1 MQEIL
6 TLNKQAKEIE
16 KPSRPRRLW
25 EWWKR
30 VARKIGDFNA
40 RVILTLFYCIL
51 MTPFALILKLF
62 TDPLR
67 IKPKTTKKWLEREAD
82 NDEDP
87 LERAS
92 RQF

>member
-1 MQEIL
+1 MSEN
-6 TLNKQAKEIE
+6 TKEKDDLE
-16 KPSRPRRLW
+16 VKPQSRPRRLW

-51 MTPFALILKLF
+51 LTPFAIILKLF

-67 IKPKTTKKWLEREAD
+67 IKPKTEKRWLQREP
-82 NDEDP
+82 EKEGDP
-87 LERAS
+87 LERAAK
-92 RQF
+92 QF

>member
-1 MQEIL
+1 MS
-6 TLNKQAKEIE
+6 E
-16 KPSRPRRLW
+16 KKSKKGDVEVKPQSAPRRLW

-40 RVILTLFYCIL
+40 RVILTIFYCIL
-51 MTPFALILKLF
+51 LMPFALMVRLL

-67 IKPKTTKKWLEREAD
+67 IKPKTEKRWLQREAEKD
-82 NDEDP
+82 GDP
-87 LERAS
+87 LEKAA

>member
-1 MQEIL
+1 MSNSSTVNE
-6 TLNKQAKEIE
+6 NVEE
-16 KPSRPRRLW
+16 KPQSSTRRLW

-40 RVILTLFYCIL
+40 RVILTIFYCLLL
-51 MTPFALILKLF
+51 MPFALMLKLF

-67 IKPKTTKKWLEREAD
+67 IKPKTEKRWLARE
-82 NDEDP
+82 EEKEGDP
-87 LERAS
+87 LEKAA

>member
-1 MQEIL
+1 MSETNNGNGDTEQ
-6 TLNKQAKEIE
+6 KRQSA
-16 KPSRPRRLW
+16 PRRLW

-51 MTPFALILKLF
+51 MTPFAIMLKLF

-67 IKPKTTKKWLEREAD
+67 IKAKTEKRWLQREP
-82 NDEDP
+82 EKEGDP
-87 LERAS
+87 LEKAAK
-92 RQF
+92 QF

>member
-1 MQEIL
+1 MTEKKNGKVDAEI
-6 TLNKQAKEIE
+6 
-16 KPSRPRRLW
+16 KPQSRPRRLW

-51 MTPFALILKLF
+51 MTPFAIILKLF

-67 IKPKTTKKWLEREAD
+67 IKAKTEKRWLHREA
-82 NDEDP
+82 EKEGDP
-87 LERAS
+87 LEKAS
-92 RQF
+92 KQF

>member
-1 MQEIL
+1 MSETI
-6 TLNKQAKEIE
+6 NGNGDAEP
-16 KPSRPRRLW
+16 KPQSAPRRLW

-51 MTPFALILKLF
+51 MMPFAIMVRLF

-67 IKPKTTKKWLEREAD
+67 IKAKTEKRWLQREP
-82 NDEDP
+82 EKEGDP
-87 LERAS
+87 LENAAK
-92 RQF
+92 QF